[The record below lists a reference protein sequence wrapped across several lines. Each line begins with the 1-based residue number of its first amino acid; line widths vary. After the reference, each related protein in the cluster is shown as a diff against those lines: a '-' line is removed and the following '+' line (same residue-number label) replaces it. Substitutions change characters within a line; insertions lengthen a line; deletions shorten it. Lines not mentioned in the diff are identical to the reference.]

1 MEEIHFAKNNFFSY
15 ETRKL
20 IETIL
25 RASKFELMKTEQAFT
40 QQLGAAAGRRKRR
53 DIGNPLSAIGKVT
66 ERAFGLTSREHF
78 DNFKTSVNDNLNLLR
93 KNEAKLSRIVE
104 ETSTEIQESLAGM
117 KKFNKFLTNL
127 NTTHQDLIKT
137 DKMFMRL
144 LTHKVELD
152 TCLNNVRRALTVVT
166 EIVDQA
172 NLGLGSRFMFSYKSL
187 TSSVARITESPG
199 LSPVFQAENVQKY
212 FEFPLTLTHLG
223 SENIQSLIRIP
234 LVEQDDAV
242 FLIRQQFLHWGLI
255 VAENSKQR
263 VILTFSQHRQCLKT
277 RKGKNKGAICLLRP
291 CYLQKDE
298 NLLVKC
304 IHLDDTNF
312 IISSSLE
319 EPILITSTCSGS
331 NKVLEISNFTK
342 VEVPKH
348 CQLNSHYFSIKPIQT
363 TKENSSHNSAFSTDV
378 DVNQHKELR
387 YLCRYPDDDDGLYSA
402 PPAPSLRHT
411 VLAVTGSCLAVL
423 SLLAL
428 ACLSPAI
435 WRKMRRREQR
445 QDTVIRDKVQ
455 RETGTGGDDPLFDF
469 PPPYNSDSVEISE
482 DILTNGRILFSG
494 VLELICEEQNDDGT
508 IVVQNC
514 SQCSSVISGTM
525 LKMIEQ
531 NFKESLNIPSN
542 CHLYLSHGQQPST
555 SYRVDVREK
564 STLIEFSTK

>member
-1 MEEIHFAKNNFFSY
+1 M
-15 ETRKL
+15 
-20 IETIL
+20 
-25 RASKFELMKTEQAFT
+25 RASKFELMKTEQTFT
-40 QQLGAAAGRRKRR
+40 QQLGAATGRRKRR
-53 DIGNPLSAIGKVT
+53 DIGNPLGAIGKVT

-104 ETSTEIQESLAGM
+104 ETSTEIQESFAGM
-117 KKFNKFLTNL
+117 KKFNKFLENL
-127 NTTHQDLIKT
+127 NTTHQDLVKT
-137 DKMFMRL
+137 DKMFIML
-144 LTHKVELD
+144 LSHKVELD
-152 TCLNNVRRALTVVT
+152 TCLHNVRRALTVVT

-187 TSSVARITESPG
+187 VSSVARISKSPG
-199 LSPVFQAENVQKY
+199 LSPVFTAENVLSY

-234 LVEQDDAV
+234 LVEHQDDAV
-242 FLIRQQFLHWGLI
+242 FQIRQQFLHCGLI
-255 VAENSKQR
+255 VAENSQKR
-263 VILTFSQHRQCLKT
+263 IILTLSQHKQCLKT
-277 RKGKNKGAICLLRP
+277 MTGKNKVAICLLRP

-304 IHLDDTNF
+304 IHLDDTTF
-312 IISSSLE
+312 IISSSLVK
-319 EPILITSTCSGS
+319 PILITSTCSGS

-363 TKENSSHNSAFSTDV
+363 TKENRSTLTADM

-387 YLCRYPDDDDGLYSA
+387 YLFQYPDDDDRLYS
-402 PPAPSLRHT
+402 PEPSPRHY
-411 VLAVTGSCLAVL
+411 VLAVTGSGLALL
-423 SLLAL
+423 SLLVL
-428 ACLSPAI
+428 ASLSCAI
-435 WRKMRRREQR
+435 WRKQKMRREQR

-455 RETGTGGDDPLFDF
+455 RETGTQGGGEPLFDF
-469 PPPYNSDSVEISE
+469 PPPYNSDSVDISA
-482 DILTNGRILFSG
+482 DILTNGKILFSG
-494 VLELICEEQNDDGT
+494 VLELICEEQDDDGT

-531 NFKESLNIPSN
+531 NFKESLNIPSS
-542 CHLYLSHGQQPST
+542 CHLHLCQGQQS
-555 SYRVDVREK
+555 SSSSFREDGREK

>member
-1 MEEIHFAKNNFFSY
+1 M
-15 ETRKL
+15 
-20 IETIL
+20 
-25 RASKFELMKTEQAFT
+25 RASKFELMKTEQAFA
-40 QQLGAAAGRRKRR
+40 QHLGAAAGPRNRR
-53 DIGNPLSAIGKVT
+53 DIGNPLNAIGKVT

-78 DNFKTSVNDNLNLLR
+78 DNFKTSVNDNLNLLK

-117 KKFNKFLTNL
+117 KKFNKFLANL

-152 TCLNNVRRALTVVT
+152 TCLNNVRRALAVVT

-172 NLGLGSRFMFSYKSL
+172 SLGLGSRFMFSYKSL
-187 TSSVARITESPG
+187 TSSVARISESLGPM
-199 LSPVFQAENVQKY
+199 SPVFEAENVQKY
-212 FEFPLTLTHLG
+212 FEFPLALTNLG
-223 SENIQSLIRIP
+223 SEDIRSLIKIP
-234 LVEQDDAV
+234 LVDRDDAV
-242 FLIRQQFLHWGLI
+242 YQIRQQFLKQGLI
-255 VAENSKQR
+255 VAENSQHR

-277 RKGKNKGAICLLRP
+277 RTGKNKGAICLLRP

-304 IHLDDTNF
+304 IHLNDTTF
-312 IISSSLE
+312 IVSSSLQ

-363 TKENSSHNSAFSTDV
+363 TKKNRSHDSASLADV

-387 YLCRYPDDDDGLYSA
+387 YLSRYPDDDDGLYSQA
-402 PPAPSLRHT
+402 RPDPPLRHY
-411 VLAVTGSCLAVL
+411 VLAVTGSGLAL
-423 SLLAL
+423 ISLLAL
-428 ACLSPAI
+428 ACLSCAI
-435 WRKMRRREQR
+435 WRKQKIKGKEQR

-455 RETGTGGDDPLFDF
+455 RETGTSGGDPLFDF
-469 PPPYNSDSVEISE
+469 PPPYNSDSLDISE

-531 NFKESLNIPSN
+531 NFKESLNIPTN
-542 CHLYLSHGQQPST
+542 CHLYLGQGQQSSST
-555 SYRVDVREK
+555 SYRVDMREK